1 MSTANERNFQPGAIL
16 WEDQTIR
23 VGFAQVSWLLIGD
36 ASLSDQAL
44 RTYLALMRHAFGKDA
59 VFPGQERLAL
69 LRGVSARSIHT
80 HLLELEAR
88 GLIVIEPQQPP
99 ERPTNT
105 YRLRNLSAVYTE
117 EEVTRAE
124 TVPTTSDLRKWASDK
139 SRKFSSDRGQKKTS
153 DRGQKFSSVE
163 ERENGKT
170 DGAGKAASRFLG
182 GPSED
187 EDGGLEGKEGE
198 TASGSLV
205 VPLAPVPPEVSAAF
219 SAPEVP
225 AFSLAPPARG
235 GASKPEP
242 AAPAPKKAPPPPP
255 TKMWVRKDGE
265 EKKDEDTVE
274 EPKNGGHVYQL
285 WLAEMQRKDPGFMD
299 GKRALGTPKDMKI
312 GSDLLKKFPPSLS
325 DDLLLKMIRV
335 AVWDW
340 TAITQSFEW
349 YAKGKPYPTL
359 KEILYLADTLAGAVS
374 KGIIAPPGIRTS
386 AYAERWLKEATT
398 EAAPA
403 GVDPIADRCRRESK
417 GRAQVI
423 REMRKEEE
431 EARRAARDRATG

>member
-1 MSTANERNFQPGAIL
+1 MSTTNERNFLPGAIL
-16 WEDQTIR
+16 WEDQTVR
-23 VGFAQVSWLLIGD
+23 VGFAQVSWLLISD

-69 LRGVSARSIHT
+69 LRGVDTRT
-80 HLLELEAR
+80 VRRHLEDLVAR
-88 GLIVIEPQQPP
+88 GLIAVEPPNPP
-99 ERPTNT
+99 GRPTNT
-105 YRLRNLSAVYTE
+105 YRLRSLGKVYTE

-124 TVPTTSDLRKWASDK
+124 TVPTTVDLRKWASLND
-139 SRKFSSDRGQKKTS
+139 RTEMSDTPRTKTS
-153 DRGQKFSSVE
+153 GGGRTEMSVE
-163 ERENGKT
+163 ENLNVKT
-170 DGAGKAASRFLG
+170 DGAGKAATRFLG

-187 EDGGLEGKEGE
+187 EDGGVEGKEKE
-198 TASGSLV
+198 TSSSSLV
-205 VPLAPVPPEVSAAF
+205 VPRAPVLPEA
-219 SAPEVP
+219 P
-225 AFSLAPPARG
+225 AFSLTPPARG

-242 AAPAPKKAPPPPP
+242 APAPKKAPPPPP
-255 TKMWVRKDGE
+255 TKLWVRKDGD
-265 EKKDEDTVE
+265 EKTDEDAVD

-340 TAITQSFEW
+340 VAIQQSFEW

-374 KGIIAPPGIRTS
+374 KGIISPPGIRRS
-386 AYAERWLKEATT
+386 AYADRWL
-398 EAAPA
+398 AAPTVA
-403 GVDPIADRCRRESK
+403 APEGVDPIADRCRREGK